1 MEPICYLRTKDGEP
15 DWAEDCVNISREHV
29 LDGYLDD
36 DDAGRYDAIPLFA
49 GVTTAMVDRFLSWR
63 LPKDFAPDC
72 HISFKLPDPV
82 LNPNPT
88 WPVGTNL
95 LTAEQ
100 ARAML
105 EHVLGTQPDEDKPDV
120 LDHLVGDGTP
130 GSGTNLLFEGR
141 PIPPHTTGPASYY
154 PPPVPCP
161 RCNPIG
167 EFNGRADCENCNGI
181 GLVPAETQPCF
192 MCMGHGVV
200 VSGHASAPKM
210 KECSHCHGSGK
221 LPVPYTPADFK
232 AKQQSSE
239 GQENG

>member
-1 MEPICYLRTKDGEP
+1 MNEPYFIEVETNPCPHCHKGRTWTIIGPDGGCAVGKSWSSDDEDECPEEAEIICEALNSAFREGQTIMVGGM
-15 DWAEDCVNISREHV
+15 VN
-29 LDGYLDD
+29 
-36 DDAGRYDAIPLFA
+36 
-49 GVTTAMVDRFLSWR
+49 RFLAWP
-63 LPKDFAPDC
+63 LPQDFAPDC
-72 HISFKLPDPV
+72 GISFDGRKDDEW
-82 LNPNPT
+82 NKNKT

-100 ARAML
+100 ARSML
-105 EHVLGTQPDEDKPDV
+105 EHVIGTEPD
-120 LDHLVGDGTP
+120 
-130 GSGTNLLFEGR
+130 EGR
-141 PIPPHTTGPASYY
+141 PVPPHVTGPAGYY

-192 MCMGHGVV
+192 MCMGHGVT

-210 KECSHCHGSGK
+210 KECSHCHGSG
-221 LPVPYTPADFK
+221 LV

-239 GQENG
+239 CVSEQKP